1 MSSDLRYLPD
11 INLFTFSCTRE
22 GPESHIRL
30 QVVGK
35 QMYYF
40 RIQHARHVY
49 MDALPHWWCSCAAI
63 VVVDVVVLM
72 VLPRRCRH
80 RLGRGSK

>member
-1 MSSDLRYLPD
+1 
-11 INLFTFSCTRE
+11 
-22 GPESHIRL
+22 
-30 QVVGK
+30 
-35 QMYYF
+35 MYYF
-40 RIQHARHVY
+40 RIQHARHVH